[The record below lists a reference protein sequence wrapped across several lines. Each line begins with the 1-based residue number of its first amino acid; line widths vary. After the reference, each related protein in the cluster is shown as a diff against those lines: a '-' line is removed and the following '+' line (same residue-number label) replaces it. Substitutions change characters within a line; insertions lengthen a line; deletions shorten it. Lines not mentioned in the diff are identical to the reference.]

1 VSLAT
6 GEFIYEKTDLALPDT
21 IPLTFSRTYQN
32 ADSHSRSFGIGATD
46 SYDIFMIG
54 DKNPYTYQELV
65 LPNGARVRFDRIS
78 SGTSWTD
85 AVYTHVS
92 ADDPFYQARISWTT
106 DPTLPGPWK
115 MVLKDG
121 TTMIFPDGSASVD
134 PVCQAVLLIMD
145 RYGNKVTMD
154 RHPARGGTGC
164 VLTRITSPHG
174 RYINVT
180 TDTSEQNSECRRNII
195 PVRRRKC
202 SSGAFWR
209 HRNRESA
216 ERRRR

>member
-78 SGTSWTD
+78 SGTS
-85 AVYTHVS
+85 
-92 ADDPFYQARISWTT
+92 
-106 DPTLPGPWK
+106 
-115 MVLKDG
+115 
-121 TTMIFPDGSASVD
+121 
-134 PVCQAVLLIMD
+134 
-145 RYGNKVTMD
+145 
-154 RHPARGGTGC
+154 
-164 VLTRITSPHG
+164 
-174 RYINVT
+174 
-180 TDTSEQNSECRRNII
+180 
-195 PVRRRKC
+195 
-202 SSGAFWR
+202 
-209 HRNRESA
+209 
-216 ERRRR
+216 